1 MNIYVVPVGEV
12 QYKYIMILTTRNDP
26 VVIKMKKNKELRGM
40 EITIYVVLIGEVQYK
55 YKSILTIRSY
65 MAMLYIAYD
74 TKVFTV

>member
-1 MNIYVVPVGEV
+1 MNEEEMEKNIYVVSV
-12 QYKYIMILTTRNDP
+12 
-26 VVIKMKKNKELRGM
+26 
-40 EITIYVVLIGEVQYK
+40 GEVQYK

>member
-1 MNIYVVPVGEV
+1 MKMKINELRRNGENIYVVSV
-12 QYKYIMILTTRNDP
+12 
-26 VVIKMKKNKELRGM
+26 
-40 EITIYVVLIGEVQYK
+40 GEVQYK